1 MDFLT
6 SMLTKPQAF
15 LREVANH
22 CFKNFCVKSLDSDS
36 LVRLL
41 TIVSTPNLQAGE
53 FMQGGQE
60 NMEEDGDE
68 GELVEESD
76 DSDLIE

>member
-1 MDFLT
+1 MDT
-6 SMLTKPQAF
+6 D
-15 LREVANH
+15 
-22 CFKNFCVKSLDSDS
+22 C

-60 NMEEDGDE
+60 QEEE
-68 GELVEESD
+68 GEEGDLVDESE